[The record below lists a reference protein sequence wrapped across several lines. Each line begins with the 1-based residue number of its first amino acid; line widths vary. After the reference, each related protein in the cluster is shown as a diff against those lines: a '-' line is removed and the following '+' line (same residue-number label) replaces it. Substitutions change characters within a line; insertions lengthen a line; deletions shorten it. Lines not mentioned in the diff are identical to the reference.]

1 MMMRS
6 MMMITMLMMT
16 SILIMRMTT
25 LSKSQWQGPSNESGL
40 SVYWAIGNQT
50 DQKPDDDD
58 DGGGD
63 GGGDEDDDD
72 DLQAD
77 GGVLM
82 VQIRDRNENIS
93 VGISALFTLFIR
105 IGIFV
110 QILKKIFNI
119 VP

>member
-1 MMMRS
+1 MMMT
-6 MMMITMLMMT
+6 I
-16 SILIMRMTT
+16 

-63 GGGDEDDDD
+63 GYGDDDDDDD

-110 QILKKIFNI
+110 KIFKKIFNI
-119 VP
+119 VS

>member
-1 MMMRS
+1 MIMVMMM
-6 MMMITMLMMT
+6 MT
-16 SILIMRMTT
+16 ILG
-25 LSKSQWQGPSNESGL
+25 KSQWQGPSNESGL

-63 GGGDEDDDD
+63 EDDDDDDDD

-110 QILKKIFNI
+110 QILNILKII
-119 VP
+119 SK

>member
-1 MMMRS
+1 MMMT
-6 MMMITMLMMT
+6 I
-16 SILIMRMTT
+16 

-58 DGGGD
+58 
-63 GGGDEDDDD
+63 GGGDEDDDDD

-110 QILKKIFNI
+110 KIFKKIFNI
-119 VP
+119 VS

>member
-1 MMMRS
+1 
-6 MMMITMLMMT
+6 MMITMMMMT
-16 SILIMRMTT
+16 SILMMRMTT

>member
-1 MMMRS
+1 MVMMIIIMVMIMVMMM
-6 MMMITMLMMT
+6 
-16 SILIMRMTT
+16 MTT
-25 LSKSQWQGPSNESGL
+25 LGKSQWQGPSNESGL

-63 GGGDEDDDD
+63 GGGGGGDDDDD

-110 QILKKIFNI
+110 QILNILKII
-119 VP
+119 SI

>member
-1 MMMRS
+1 MS
-6 MMMITMLMMT
+6 CL
-16 SILIMRMTT
+16 
-25 LSKSQWQGPSNESGL
+25 WPSG
-40 SVYWAIGNQT
+40 YHG
-50 DQKPDDDD
+50 DDDADEGAD
-58 DGGGD
+58 DA
-63 GGGDEDDDD
+63 
-72 DLQAD
+72 QAD